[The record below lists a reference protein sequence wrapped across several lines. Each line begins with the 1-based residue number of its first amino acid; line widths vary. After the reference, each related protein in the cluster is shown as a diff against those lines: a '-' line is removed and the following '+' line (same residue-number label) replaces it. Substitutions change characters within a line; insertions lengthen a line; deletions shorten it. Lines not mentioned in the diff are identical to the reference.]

1 MSSEAGIT
9 NMELPDAY
17 YRRLFSLIPARS
29 LRSVVS
35 ELSSVWCEA
44 TGAEAVYLGVFEG
57 ESQKL
62 TAGLFHSDQQ
72 NETECFIK
80 ESIQVAND
88 CPINEQA
95 LSVFEQGRSFQLI
108 SQEPFD
114 FFSIPGAP
122 NDLAGIFLF
131 SPTRLTEDLPLISQ
145 LIQLSQRLLVQVIE
159 LRTRIDPACVESES
173 IETER
178 AQTDTGQTDLVQ
190 TLAVE
195 RRIFPSTDKLEA
207 MAEFAAGAGHEI
219 NNPVATIVGRVQMLL
234 KGETD
239 PDRRQSLA
247 TIGGQ
252 AYRVRDMIGDAML
265 FARPPDPRPVSL
277 NIQSVTQ
284 EVLSSLSREISQSGV
299 QVSIEISDLH
309 SLWADEIQCKVV
321 LSNLILNSLNVLE
334 SGGRVRIVS
343 EEITT
348 DSQRVLQ
355 IRVIDDGPGL
365 TEEEKEHL
373 FDPFYSA
380 RQAGR
385 GLGFGLSKCWRI
397 LSLHGGL
404 IEAEN
409 NVDCGVTFHLF
420 WPVENPAGSSIVS
433 E

>member
-29 LRSVVS
+29 LQSVIS

-44 TGAEAVYLGVFEG
+44 TGAEAVYLGVFES
-57 ESQKL
+57 EPQQL
-62 TAGLFHSDQQ
+62 TAGLFRSDQQ

-80 ESIQVAND
+80 ESIQVSKAG
-88 CPINEQA
+88 PVKEQA
-95 LSVFEQGRSFQLI
+95 QSIFEQGRSFPHI

-114 FFSIPGAP
+114 FFSIPCDSI
-122 NDLAGIFLF
+122 DLAGIFLF
-131 SPTRLTEDLPLISQ
+131 SPSRLTEDLPLISQ
-145 LIQLSQRLLVQVIE
+145 LIQLSQRLLVQVME
-159 LRTRIDPACVESES
+159 LKTRIVPASSESES
-173 IETER
+173 ME
-178 AQTDTGQTDLVQ
+178 TDLGN
-190 TLAVE
+190 TPETE
-195 RRIFPSTDKLEA
+195 RRIFPSADKLEA

-265 FARPPDPRPVSL
+265 FARPPAPRPVSL
-277 NIQSVTQ
+277 NLQSVTQ
-284 EVLSSLSREISQSGV
+284 EVLSSLSSEISHSGV
-299 QVSIEISDLH
+299 QVSVEISETHLI
-309 SLWADEIQCKVV
+309 WADEIQCKVV
-321 LSNLILNSLNVLE
+321 LSNLIKNSLNVLE
-334 SGGRVRIVS
+334 AGGRLRIVS

-365 TEEEKEHL
+365 SEEETEHL
-373 FDPFYSA
+373 FDPFYSG

-397 LSLHGGL
+397 LSLHGGS

-409 NVDCGVTFHLF
+409 HVDCGVTFHLF
-420 WPVENPAGSSIVS
+420 WPAEIPTGPSTAS

>member
-29 LRSVVS
+29 LQSVIS

-44 TGAEAVYLGVFEG
+44 TGADAVYLGVFES
-57 ESQKL
+57 EPQKL
-62 TAGLFHSDQQ
+62 TAGLFRSDQQ

-80 ESIQVAND
+80 ESIQVSND
-88 CPINEQA
+88 CSIKEQA
-95 LSVFEQGRSFQLI
+95 LSVFGQGRSFPLI

-114 FFSIPGAP
+114 FFSIPGTP
-122 NDLAGIFLF
+122 MDLAGIFLF
-131 SPTRLTEDLPLISQ
+131 SPTRVTEELPLISQ

-159 LRTRIDPACVESES
+159 LRTRSVPAPAERESVE
-173 IETER
+173 
-178 AQTDTGQTDLVQ
+178 ADLGQ
-190 TLAVE
+190 TLATE

-277 NIQSVTQ
+277 NFQSV
-284 EVLSSLSREISQSGV
+284 
-299 QVSIEISDLH
+299 
-309 SLWADEIQCKVV
+309 
-321 LSNLILNSLNVLE
+321 
-334 SGGRVRIVS
+334 
-343 EEITT
+343 
-348 DSQRVLQ
+348 
-355 IRVIDDGPGL
+355 
-365 TEEEKEHL
+365 
-373 FDPFYSA
+373 
-380 RQAGR
+380 
-385 GLGFGLSKCWRI
+385 
-397 LSLHGGL
+397 
-404 IEAEN
+404 
-409 NVDCGVTFHLF
+409 
-420 WPVENPAGSSIVS
+420 
-433 E
+433 